1 MKDAVGSLF
10 KRKGGVK
17 IRTRSVKISGCMNKR
32 RFVKGEGLQETREVS
47 AAAIPQ
53 LPLKMMMIIK
63 QPIFVEG

>member
-10 KRKGGVK
+10 IRKGGVK
-17 IRTRSVKISGCMNKR
+17 TRTRSVKISGYMNKR

-53 LPLKMMMIIK
+53 LLPKMMMMIK

>member
-10 KRKGGVK
+10 MRKGGVK
-17 IRTRSVKISGCMNKR
+17 TRTRSVKISGYMNK

-53 LPLKMMMIIK
+53 LLPKMMMIVK
-63 QPIFVEG
+63 QPVFVEG